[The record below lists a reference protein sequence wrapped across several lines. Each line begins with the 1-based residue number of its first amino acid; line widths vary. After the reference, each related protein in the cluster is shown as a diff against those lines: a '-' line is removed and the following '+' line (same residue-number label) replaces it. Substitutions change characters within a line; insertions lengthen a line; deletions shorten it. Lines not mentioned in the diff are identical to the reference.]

1 MKTKLAILLG
11 TMFTAILLGMIGLR
25 VAACATEQTEPTLTV
40 PNATGTSVALD
51 RVTDFEQ
58 TVKEIE
64 GQRNRALRE
73 AELLGQKL
81 SRLLTSRIRQLEAD
95 VARGLLESQGSEE
108 RIKELEDDRHEAA
121 RQTRQ
126 ALEKLVEELGS

>member
-1 MKTKLAILLG
+1 
-11 TMFTAILLGMIGLR
+11 MFTAFLLGMIGLR

-51 RVTDFEQ
+51 RVTDFER

-121 RQTRQ
+121 
-126 ALEKLVEELGS
+126 